1 MTPQEKGT
9 TKAAALPYQLRANAH
24 LTGKRIAIK
33 MSAGSYVFAE
43 KSASAPYSLY
53 APSNFTDNTG
63 TERCRNWWFA
73 VKPADGISDEWPLAA
88 FDEVLYQLHLHG
100 HLETRIESQP
110 ILIWLW

>member
-43 KSASAPYSLY
+43 KSASAPYSVY
-53 APSNFTDNTG
+53 APSNFTDNTE

-73 VKPADGISDEWPLAA
+73 VNRQMES
-88 FDEVLYQLHLHG
+88 VMNG
-100 HLETRIESQP
+100 HLRLSMKGFINCIYTVT
-110 ILIWLW
+110 